1 MDNQEYYKS
10 IINNARLMIDRNI
23 HKFLFELLYYI
34 FIKTDENDKNVEK
47 LKIKIKIINK
57 KYIKGKDEYLNMKY
71 ENRNLNNIIK
81 FVKNQN
87 SMYAGEIIENILIII
102 FSFTFETSRDKTF
115 EKYIYNDLQKLA
127 DKKKTDELCSWF
139 NKDKLNITK
148 EKTTLKSLLENDTK
162 DRKHLNNIQEEP
174 IYEILLNIYIEKTRI
189 KNVFKKKI
197 MNYINR
203 RFLNFKVV
211 RNKITKTYNSNKN
224 ATTSTQ
230 IDYAKSLSDSK
241 IASELLYEDEKH
253 REKKIKVE
261 IGKIIKREILLIRS
275 LLISTYIYSKNKKFP
290 LIEYIN
296 DEKNISYKY
305 NLFEA
310 GLESKFA
317 GTVLS
322 PIRIE
327 PRINEIKIGKCSL
340 KENGIM
346 ELGKILL
353 FNNKSIKKID
363 LNFYQLTNS
372 SLIDYLNYIL
382 GLFDNNSVEVL
393 NLSYNYLK
401 EDCSEF
407 LANILTH
414 LKNLK
419 SINLAVNDLRRGI
432 SSFLIVLKNLY
443 RKGKTNLEKLNL
455 NKCLLDDIAF
465 YELGELL
472 KSKYCKLKYLYLNFN
487 NIPSTTNFLK
497 KIKKNGSLVEIY
509 FNDNNIESNDTDNI
523 LRIISNTKIEC
534 LYLKNNHISDF
545 SQILRII
552 YRTKLIKD
560 TDKGEI
566 KNKIIRGESD
576 LYNLDISDN
585 YCYNKNEDKIKLLET
600 SIKETTL
607 YCLDISKIIYNYF
620 NKELRKENNHYN
632 KSVGDLKQIL
642 EKEQKEYN
650 KNTRE
655 LRNNQIDNNKL
666 KNIIKQKYF
675 FNNMDKEI
683 KDIINN
689 DKSKFT
695 LFLIEKA
702 KELINK
708 KNEDKINNDLIIN
721 DEKNKEENVECED
734 LVNYMKYKR
743 TDKIIKE
750 LNDIINSKK
759 LIII

>member
-10 IINNARLMIDRNI
+10 IINNAKLMIDRNI

-34 FIKTDENDKNVEK
+34 FIKTDGIEKNVEK
-47 LKIKIKIINK
+47 LKGKINIINK

-81 FVKNQN
+81 FVKKQN

-139 NKDKLNITK
+139 NKDKLNIIK

-211 RNKITKTYNSNKN
+211 RDKITKTYNSNKN
-224 ATTSTQ
+224 TNATTQ
-230 IDYAKSLSDSK
+230 IDYVKSLSDSK
-241 IASELLYEDEKH
+241 IASDLLYEDEKQ
-253 REKKIKVE
+253 RDKKIKVE

-275 LLISTYIYSKNKKFP
+275 MLISTYIYSKNKKFP

-317 GTVLS
+317 GIVLS

-327 PRINEIKIGKCSL
+327 PRMNEIKIGKCSL

-472 KSKYCKLKYLYLNFN
+472 KSKYCKLKYLYLNVN
-487 NIPSTTNFLK
+487 NIPSASNFLK
-497 KIKKNGSLVEIY
+497 KLKKNKSLVEIY
-509 FNDNNIESNDTDNI
+509 FNENNIDNNDTDCI
-523 LRIISNTKIEC
+523 LRIISYTNIEC
-534 LYLKNNHISDF
+534 LYLYNNKIHDF
-545 SQILRII
+545 SQCLRII

-560 TDKGEI
+560 RN
-566 KNKIIRGESD
+566 NKEVLEEKIRED
-576 LYNLDISDN
+576 ANLFNLDVSHN
-585 YCYNKNEDKIKLLET
+585 LCYNKNKNKIELIYNL
-600 SIKETTL
+600 IDDTTL
-607 YCLDISKIIYNYF
+607 YCLDFTKIIYDEYPEKFTGNDNYT
-620 NKELRKENNHYN
+620 
-632 KSVGDLKQIL
+632 KSVD
-642 EKEQKEYN
+642 
-650 KNTRE
+650 
-655 LRNNQIDNNKL
+655 KL
-666 KNIIKQKYF
+666 KNKLENEQNEY
-675 FNNMDKEI
+675 NNKIGELLRNEVDKERALRDI
-683 KDIINN
+683 KENSFNYIDDKIQEIIENEKANNNIFLRLNAKNLVNNNDEIWNNNINENNGKTKKEIFNDLLNYLKLKRADKNIKEINN
-689 DKSKFT
+689 
-695 LFLIEKA
+695 
-702 KELINK
+702 
-708 KNEDKINNDLIIN
+708 KINLKKMILI
-721 DEKNKEENVECED
+721 
-734 LVNYMKYKR
+734 
-743 TDKIIKE
+743 
-750 LNDIINSKK
+750 
-759 LIII
+759 